1 MQLTRGVWS
10 PSWRMTHLKS
20 KINWGRGRRAQ
31 GDLLYRRSSKL
42 NKNFF
47 WWWWALTFL
56 RFDPPRIPCDP
67 DTVLEVV
74 VMLAW
79 PTASTT
85 AAPTAL
91 DTERLL
97 ILATSRSND
106 ALQVEVAVPQ
116 TELAEVNEA
125 ASILQHLTLNRQT
138 AFQNQIQTILGKTFQ
153 FYEKPPPRLFFI
165 LPTAVRRMETIV
177 KFVPQDFR
185 LYFLCECGE
194 HTARTGSSEMD
205 RVHLT
210 NHHGYDIAR
219 PEALPQSFGP
229 HILAVMRGVR
239 SGTKT
244 VSVVIPPLVSS
255 DMVQKLNDAEV
266 AVGRTWVENEP
277 PTQESVQNM
286 VERTISYLEDMR
298 IRQAVRGQPSNSP
311 ELMNTGSIEKA
322 DSELLRSFLRVPY
335 EDKSLANLYRMKD
348 SGHIKLVCQS
358 HFRQKH
364 PKQTPERLLNLM
376 KKVVDTFSER
386 EGRVHMSLKDEAEA
400 NAFYSALTETR
411 GVQELHVSLEWCASR
426 SEFQAFADAAI
437 HSGVVALTF
446 QNYYFPFVRH
456 HRGQQR
462 YEPLIKL
469 LAKAQIQVATIYLND
484 DLFGQISGLST
495 INSFPTLRD
504 LEIMQV
510 QEERNHDLFL
520 VMIGKCTAL
529 QRLSIRVPEKH
540 WPRDASL
547 LP

>member
-1 MQLTRGVWS
+1 SRPPSQRHSPPAIKEMTAPPNPFVQSFRIALRCLPPTKSTLNGGLINPILTIATRLDASSGVHFVL
-10 PSWRMTHLKS
+10 WREVEGMFEGAKYTT
-20 KINWGRGRRAQ
+20 
-31 GDLLYRRSSKL
+31 
-42 NKNFF
+42 NKGC
-47 WWWWALTFL
+47 LVPFL
-56 RFDPPRIPCDP
+56 EDDSFKELDPPRIPCDP

-74 VMLAW
+74 VTLAW

-97 ILATSRSND
+97 IPATNRSND

-219 PEALPQSFGP
+219 PEALLQSFGP
-229 HILAVMRGVR
+229 HILAVMRGMR

-277 PTQESVQNM
+277 HTQESVQNM
-286 VERTISYLEDMR
+286 AERTISYLEDMS

-322 DSELLRSFLRVPY
+322 DSELLRSFLSVPD

-348 SGHIKLVCQS
+348 SGHIKLVFQS

-411 GVQELHVSLEWCASR
+411 GVQELHVSLE
-426 SEFQAFADAAI
+426 
-437 HSGVVALTF
+437 
-446 QNYYFPFVRH
+446 
-456 HRGQQR
+456 
-462 YEPLIKL
+462 
-469 LAKAQIQVATIYLND
+469 
-484 DLFGQISGLST
+484 
-495 INSFPTLRD
+495 
-504 LEIMQV
+504 
-510 QEERNHDLFL
+510 
-520 VMIGKCTAL
+520 
-529 QRLSIRVPEKH
+529 
-540 WPRDASL
+540 
-547 LP
+547 